1 MAESKD
7 RFSVENYVLDNII
20 KQIDDK
26 KFLGL
31 GKGKADDDMASRA
44 ELFLFAMA
52 IGLNEGRRKP
62 LGASRGLVQ
71 DSAIP
76 GNGNF
81 YGVSNAMSLIFSLA
95 LSELRKEG
103 NAENI
108 HDLNEARKI
117 AQEYA
122 NTGFYV
128 IEGWLNDKNLD
139 EETIMNKLISKMNK
153 VAAGFEKDTVLH
165 QDIKGE

>member
-7 RFSVENYVLDNII
+7 RFNVENYVLDKIV

-52 IGLNEGRRKP
+52 IGLNEGKRRP
-62 LGASRGLVQ
+62 LGASRGFVQ
-71 DSAIP
+71 DTAIP
-76 GNGNF
+76 GNGDF
-81 YGVSNAMSLIFSLA
+81 YGVSNAMSLIFSVA
-95 LSELRKEG
+95 LSELRKEDK
-103 NAENI
+103 ADNI
-108 HDLNEARKI
+108 HDMAEARRI

-128 IEGWLNDKNLD
+128 IEKWLNDKNLD
-139 EETIMNKLISKMNK
+139 EETIMNKLIAKMNK
-153 VAAGFEKDTVLH
+153 VATGLKENAT
-165 QDIKGE
+165 